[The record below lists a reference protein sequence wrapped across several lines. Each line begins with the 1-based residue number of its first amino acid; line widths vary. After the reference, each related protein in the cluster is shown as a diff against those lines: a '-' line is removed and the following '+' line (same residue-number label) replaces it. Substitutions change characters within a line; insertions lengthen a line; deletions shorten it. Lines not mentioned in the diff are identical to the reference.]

1 MTSHGPT
8 VVVVDGDCGTDGVD
22 VTTGVVLV
30 DGGRVPGV
38 EVVDVAGTW
47 VGWVAPWVMSAV
59 MPTAAAATI
68 RTIRTTIQPLTIG
81 RFSEARCSSF
91 MNPS

>member
-1 MTSHGPT
+1 
-8 VVVVDGDCGTDGVD
+8 VVL

-38 EVVDVAGTW
+38 EVVDDGVVAG
-47 VGWVAPWVMSAV
+47 VVAPWVIKAV

-68 RTIRTTIQPLTIG
+68 RTIRTTIQPLTMG
-81 RFSEARCSSF
+81 RLSEPRFSSF
-91 MNPS
+91 MISS